1 MMPLSPL
8 AVRVLELVALF
19 NRQTQDLPDGL
30 LDKDCTFSLNGR
42 AYHDHLGRPATD
54 PIVRLVGCGPAG
66 YRFLTTALRYAIA
79 TPRVMLDESS
89 VTEEADGHEA
99 RTFAADGVLSGTL
112 RGDIGPSRAPF
123 HFTVRASHQGTVCQI
138 AVLLGEADCER
149 ILAARRR

>member
-1 MMPLSPL
+1 MPLSPL

-30 LDKDCTFSLNGR
+30 LDKDCTFTLNGR

-54 PIVRLVGCGPAG
+54 PIVRLVGCGSAG

-89 VTEEADGHEA
+89 LTEAPDADQGQ
-99 RTFAADGVLSGTL
+99 TFASDGVLSGTL
-112 RGDIGPSRAPF
+112 RGDVEPCNAAF
-123 HFTVRASHQGTVCQI
+123 HLTVKAGAGGTVRQI
-138 AVLLGEADCER
+138 AVLLGDADCER